1 LLVLS
6 TETSATIKA
15 SDTPLSF
22 TREAWVWPA
31 QANLRRPQ
39 PLFARSPRTQPI
51 QGHSRAEFLLQLQAN
66 GNLNLFV
73 GGGSAN
79 KDRLALNLDCG
90 FNVVPAGRWTH
101 VALSVATT
109 PGLVNPREARVY
121 LNGHLA
127 CEWPGTEAA
136 NTTFGGTR
144 QIMHDQPFVFS
155 QYELADCDGPERL
168 QTFQGRM
175 DELRVWAGELTP
187 AEILAGYDTDL
198 SSTTTTTPYAEARA
212 SSLVGLFHLDRESRG
227 EGEDKSCVA
236 LDSSPTGANAAFEG
250 EIEGQA
256 AVWVPSSAPLVLQVE
271 ATNFLPAHLTLFIYS
286 AHPNDTFAAQID
298 VSALNPT
305 ESIYR
310 DGGPAVLVNQG
321 NVITVAEGSQYLF
334 LAFSTFLPVA
344 YFLTTSPVSYTAT
357 VRYRAVSYDPRGES
371 ALVASEWAEIVVRV
385 EVTGCDGQGGEME
398 VTFIFRRRRRRWR

>member
-1 LLVLS
+1 M
-6 TETSATIKA
+6 
-15 SDTPLSF
+15 
-22 TREAWVWPA
+22 WPA

-39 PLFARSPRTQPI
+39 PLFARYPGTRPI
-51 QGHSRAEFLLQLQAN
+51 QGHSRAEFLLQVQAN
-66 GNLNLFV
+66 GNLNLFF

-136 NTTFGGTR
+136 NTTFAGTR

-155 QYELADCDGPERL
+155 KYELADCDGPEGL
-168 QTFQGRM
+168 QTFHGRM
-175 DELRVWAGELTP
+175 DELRVWAGVRTP
-187 AEILAGYDTDL
+187 AEILAAYDTTDL

-212 SSLVGLFHLDRESRG
+212 SSLVGLFHLDRESSG
-227 EGEDKSCVA
+227 EVEEAAYVA
-236 LDSSPTGANAAFEG
+236 LDSSSTRANAAFQGEG
-250 EIEGQA
+250 GA
-256 AVWVPSSAPLVLQVE
+256 PAWVPSSAPLVLRVE
-271 ATNFLPAHLTLFIYS
+271 ATNFLLAHLNLFIYS
-286 AHPNDTFAAQID
+286 ADVNDTFGAQID

-310 DGGPAVLVNQG
+310 DGGAAVPLNQG
-321 NVITVAEGSQYLF
+321 NVITVAEGSQYVF
-334 LAFSTFLPVA
+334 LAF
-344 YFLTTSPVSYTAT
+344 
-357 VRYRAVSYDPRGES
+357 
-371 ALVASEWAEIVVRV
+371 
-385 EVTGCDGQGGEME
+385 
-398 VTFIFRRRRRRWR
+398 VTFATPLNSLTGVMCVGSRWPIS